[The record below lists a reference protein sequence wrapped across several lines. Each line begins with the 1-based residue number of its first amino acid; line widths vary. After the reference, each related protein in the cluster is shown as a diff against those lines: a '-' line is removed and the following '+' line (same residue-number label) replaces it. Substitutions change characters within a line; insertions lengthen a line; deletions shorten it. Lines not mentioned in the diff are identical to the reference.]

1 MKITV
6 SHVSGTN
13 REVADRA
20 RTTIGLGEGTKQV
33 SNEYM
38 RKLYLCEHSPIRTQH
53 YRIKMEDVPYWVV
66 MHLVRHNVGISGHF
80 VSTQRTDRTGEDR
93 NSKSQDAL
101 VMYEVELNAQAII
114 NISRRRLCNCAS
126 KETRKVWQMVVDELR
141 KINEPLAQCCVA
153 DCIYRNWCY
162 EHKTCGYHLTNSF
175 NAKVNEYREGINL
188 WKSGEISKDMK
199 ESIK

>member
-1 MKITV
+1 MIELIIGGILLLGTIVAVVLASFAIAAVAKWIFKKLTKGK
-6 SHVSGTN
+6 SGIL
-13 REVADRA
+13 V
-20 RTTIGLGEGTKQV
+20 GE
-33 SNEYM
+33 
-38 RKLYLCEHSPIRTQH
+38 
-53 YRIKMEDVPYWVV
+53 EDV
-66 MHLVRHNVGISGHF
+66 L
-80 VSTQRTDRTGEDR
+80 TG
-93 NSKSQDAL
+93 
-101 VMYEVELNAQAII
+101 
-114 NISRRRLCNCAS
+114 
-126 KETRKVWQMVVDELR
+126 VVDELR